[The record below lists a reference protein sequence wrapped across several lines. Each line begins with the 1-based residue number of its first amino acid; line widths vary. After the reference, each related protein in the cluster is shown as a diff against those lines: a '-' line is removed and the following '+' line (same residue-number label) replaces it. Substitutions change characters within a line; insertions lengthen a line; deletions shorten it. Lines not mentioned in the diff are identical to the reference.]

1 MLSKKKVKKA
11 FLNKVLYLMVR
22 HTNHAL
28 KGLDNAEYDIKVN
41 ILRDIYLDI
50 FDETLGLT
58 YTRKEIMAEIN
69 NQTIYNNSN
78 AILKVI
84 YEVLV
89 DYWFLQ
95 VEDE

>member
-28 KGLDNAEYDIKVN
+28 KGLNNDELHIK
-41 ILRDIYLDI
+41 IYALKDMYLDI

-58 YTRKEIMAEIN
+58 YTRKEILAEIN
-69 NQTIYNNSN
+69 NQTLYNNSN
-78 AILKVI
+78 DIIRVI
-84 YEVLV
+84 YDELV
-89 DYWFLQ
+89 TYWFLQ